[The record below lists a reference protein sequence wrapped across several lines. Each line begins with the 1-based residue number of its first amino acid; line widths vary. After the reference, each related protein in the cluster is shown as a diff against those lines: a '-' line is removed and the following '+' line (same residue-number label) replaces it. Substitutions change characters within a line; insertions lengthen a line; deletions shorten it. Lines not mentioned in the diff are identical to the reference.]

1 MSEIGVSEASALTG
15 KSTAT
20 LYRWMETG
28 KISFTQSED
37 GKRKIDVAEL
47 VRIIPSLTLEKTNID
62 ENGNENKILELQAR
76 LTALQK
82 ELDESHERENQYKKW
97 LNDQMEINKQ
107 LSQIA
112 LPEGS
117 QKRPWWR
124 RLFG

>member
-20 LYRWMETG
+20 LYRWMDAG

-37 GKRKIDVAEL
+37 GKRKIDTAEL
-47 VRIIPSLTLEKTNID
+47 VRVMPNLTLEKTHTD
-62 ENGNENKILELQAR
+62 ENGSENKILELQTR
-76 LTALQK
+76 LAALQK

>member
-15 KSTAT
+15 KRTAT

-62 ENGNENKILELQAR
+62 ENGNENKIFELQAR